1 MMVSPGRV
9 QEGRRC
15 HQGSPPCSP
24 TARDENPPAGEHRG
38 AAPAA
43 AALPQPR
50 PRRGDTGMRGQGHAA
65 HPHGPAGTH
74 RGQRNTRF
82 TQRTEQPKPE
92 GSGCSGAHGRTE
104 PSVTPQPPRGGHRGA
119 RSPGFGA
126 RGFSI
131 FLPFYKSPQQADPF
145 QTWWVVSEGKK
156 RVGGSWRSQ
165 PPEPGAES
173 TLTANC
179 PTASGS
185 SKL

>member
-1 MMVSPGRV
+1 MVSPGRV

-50 PRRGDTGMRGQGHAA
+50 PRRGDMGTRGQGHTA

-92 GSGCSGAHGRTE
+92 GGGRSGAHGRTK
-104 PSVTPQPPRGGHRGA
+104 PGVTPRPPRGTPRGQVTRVWGQRVFYFPA
-119 RSPGFGA
+119 
-126 RGFSI
+126 
-131 FLPFYKSPQQADPF
+131 FLQKSSQADPF